1 MSGPPAGWRAGKMG
15 ASGSCCRS
23 ISRGKK
29 EGAETKFHVWDGQH
43 WPSAWKRTW
52 RSPLLAVSGRELPVT
67 RISRC
72 VCPRQPIIH
81 HCGAIGGR
89 APSGQA
95 THYATHLADS
105 TRETTV
111 DGIGQDSALQVA
123 SAPALLPQ
131 RVRIRTAHTQR
142 QAHRTWL
149 WAGIPALSVS
159 SLSHHLLEGLSY
171 PSMK

>member
-1 MSGPPAGWRAGKMG
+1 MG

-123 SAPALLPQ
+123 SVHQLFCLRGSGLGLLTPRDRPTGHGSGLGSPLSQCPACPTTCW
-131 RVRIRTAHTQR
+131 RA
-142 QAHRTWL
+142 
-149 WAGIPALSVS
+149 SVI
-159 SLSHHLLEGLSY
+159 HL
-171 PSMK
+171 